1 MKYTTAF
8 LLIVISLRLSAQH
21 TSVLFLHR
29 DFEPTAS
36 AIDYS
41 FTTGVPADLEARCDH
56 FKRMRKAGT
65 ILIATGTG
73 MAGASLILATAGI
86 IYTMRHIEDY
96 SFYDPAEG
104 MYIAS
109 GVIGGVGMLGILSG
123 IPTLAVGRAKGWKYC
138 GGNPHLYRHH
148 HQAYISTNGTNLALN
163 F

>member
-1 MKYTTAF
+1 MKYTTVL
-8 LLIVISLRLSAQH
+8 LLIVLSLRLSAQR
-21 TSVLFLHR
+21 TSLLFLHH
-29 DFEPTAS
+29 DHEPTAS

-41 FTTGVPADLEARCDH
+41 FTTGVPVDKDAKCSES
-56 FKRMRKAGT
+56 KRLKKAGT

-73 MAGASLILATAGI
+73 MAGAGLILATAGFV
-86 IYTMRHIEDY
+86 YTMRHIDDY
-96 SFYDPAEG
+96 NNDRGEQL
-104 MYIAS
+104 YISS

-148 HQAYISTNGTNLALN
+148 HVYISTNGTNLALN